1 MVRWIKNQIDKEI
14 GNEEKLL
21 NKQMLCGFLQFLESF

>member
-21 NKQMLCGFLQFLESF
+21 NKQMLCGSLQFLESF